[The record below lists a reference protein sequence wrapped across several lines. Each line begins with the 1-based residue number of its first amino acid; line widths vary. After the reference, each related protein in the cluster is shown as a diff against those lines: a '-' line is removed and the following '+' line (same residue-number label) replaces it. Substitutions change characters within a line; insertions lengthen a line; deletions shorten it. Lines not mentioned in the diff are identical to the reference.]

1 MRTALLFLLTSSLY
15 ACSTERAIEPRA
27 YLDER
32 TAATITVVKH
42 PWIFTRG
49 SVRPGSSRHREFL
62 HLYAIDVN
70 RMGEHEQ
77 YIAAL
82 HSYPTDGTIDASAP
96 PTLELKAGDWLASF
110 QASTLQEKELG
121 IAQPI
126 AESYALNA
134 RWWYFP
140 VDKQALATI
149 ANTANLEA
157 DLVRRGE
164 RTDYTLLRDGREALS
179 ELTAVLP

>member
-1 MRTALLFLLTSSLY
+1 MRSVLPLLLAVCLC
-15 ACSTERAIEPRA
+15 ACGTERATAPRE

-110 QASTLQEKELG
+110 QASTLQ
-121 IAQPI
+121 
-126 AESYALNA
+126 
-134 RWWYFP
+134 
-140 VDKQALATI
+140 
-149 ANTANLEA
+149 
-157 DLVRRGE
+157 
-164 RTDYTLLRDGREALS
+164 
-179 ELTAVLP
+179 